1 MAKQKREG
9 FFKRLW
15 NKVKQNAVS
24 YILDAVGMSIGGI
37 VGVIAVNAVK
47 QLILSVTEGNWRP
60 ALPEDIEEY
69 LTDSDLIIIEQWNDN
84 IFVPFMAHISSLID
98 SGDTDKINTALREM
112 AVYENALENSALKE
126 DPTFGLTYWGLM
138 AKYGYVYS
146 IFSEIRNI
154 LGPGKTETFTSSQV
168 VSQLLP
174 ILGSVELKN
183 VDSTIQFHKVST
195 LSSTKTIKSNDLI
208 SIKSNDLISKSPIK
222 SCMNCSKDE
231 TITDINEAVI
241 DLSSQVATIQSVEP
255 VKVTV
260 VTKETESGEVYQDT
274 ILNFDNQD
282 SGTEETPVN
291 YYTEIERDPVP
302 GSKSTLQE
310 EIVEE
315 AKQEEVPSGQLK
327 KSKKWIGMLFTGL
340 AFYGLVKLLKSK

>member
-1 MAKQKREG
+1 MAKQKNKENKG

-15 NKVKQNAVS
+15 NKVKENAVS
-24 YILDAVGMSIGGI
+24 YILDVVGLSVGGI
-37 VGVIAVNAVK
+37 VGLIVVEAVK
-47 QLILSVTEGNWRP
+47 ELLSKATDGNWRM

-84 IFVPFMAHISSLID
+84 IFAPFMAHISSLID

-138 AKYGYVYS
+138 AKYGYAYS

-195 LSSTKTIKSNDLI
+195 LSSTKT
-208 SIKSNDLISKSPIK
+208 IKSNDLISKSPIK

-291 YYTEIERDPVP
+291 YYTEIERDLVPV
-302 GSKSTLQE
+302 SKSTLQE

-315 AKQEEVPSGQLK
+315 TKQEEVPSDQPK

-340 AFYGLVKLLKSK
+340 AFYGLVKLFKSK